1 MANSIAIK
9 VDEELLRDIHIRAA
23 EKGLSIQQY
32 VTGLIE
38 RDLFP
43 ERFPQ
48 ITESQMEQL
57 KAAMEMVDQAL
68 GDVTEILWGNQEQ
81 NANGM
86 SMEPTVP

>member
-9 VDEELLRDIHIRAA
+9 VDEELLRDIRIRAA

-86 SMEPTVP
+86 SMEL

>member
-1 MANSIAIK
+1 MAHSIAIK

-81 NANGM
+81 SMGGM
-86 SMEPTVP
+86 SMKP

>member
-57 KAAMEMVDQAL
+57 KAAMEMVDQAH
-68 GDVTEILWGNQEQ
+68 GGVTEILWGNQEQ

-86 SMEPTVP
+86 SMEL

>member
-68 GDVTEILWGNQEQ
+68 GDVSEILCGNQEQ
-81 NANGM
+81 NATGM
-86 SMEPTVP
+86 SIEL

>member
-23 EKGLSIQQY
+23 EKDLSVQGY
-32 VTGLIE
+32 VTQLIE

-81 NANGM
+81 SMGGM
-86 SMEPTVP
+86 SMKP

>member
-57 KAAMEMVDQAL
+57 KAAMELVEQAL

-81 NANGM
+81 SMGGM
-86 SMEPTVP
+86 SMKP

>member
-86 SMEPTVP
+86 SMEL

>member
-57 KAAMEMVDQAL
+57 KAAME
-68 GDVTEILWGNQEQ
+68 IWGNQEQ

-86 SMEPTVP
+86 SMEL